1 MELPILII
9 ASLTL
14 VCVSVFL
21 FQYLKTEKKKKLAR
35 ENELS
40 ELRSLL
46 TTVQSRVTEA
56 EQGLNHQLQDISA
69 KATTEFTQR
78 FETLT
83 SNVRTAQDQA
93 NQKINSGFEQLQTEN
108 SNIQK
113 DVNQKVNDIKSA
125 FQQYSQQVENIL
137 SSYAQSNSEF
147 KRDTEQLKQQI
158 QRELQN
164 ILKEIKTPLE
174 LD

>member
-1 MELPILII
+1 MDLPILITT
-9 ASLTL
+9 SLTL
-14 VCVSVFL
+14 ICAAVILFL
-21 FQYLKTEKKKKLAR
+21 YIKTEKKNRLAR

-46 TTVQSRVTEA
+46 NAVQSRVSEA
-56 EQGLNHQLQDISA
+56 ENVLNQQLKEISA
-69 KATTEFTQR
+69 KATNEFTQR

-113 DVNQKVNDIKSA
+113 FINHKVNEINSDFK
-125 FQQYSQQVENIL
+125 QYAQQVEKVL

-158 QRELQN
+158 KGELQN